1 MKMTRQH
8 KIAITGIVLVAVA
21 ISIIAFATV
30 QAETIKVAAVVGD
43 LYAGDHIVIRLYGT
57 PNMLLDGRGSV
68 YIDGK
73 NLGSFNYALF
83 EKDCGEIVIYIW
95 K

>member
-1 MKMTRQH
+1 MKMTRRQ
-8 KIAITGIVLVAVA
+8 KIASIGVVLIVVA
-21 ISIIAFATV
+21 ISIVAFATV
-30 QAETIKVAAVVGD
+30 QAETTKVAAVVGD

-57 PNMLLDGRGSV
+57 PNILLDGRGSV
-68 YIDGK
+68 YVDGK

-83 EKDCGEIVIYIW
+83 EKDSGEIVIYVW